1 MSGISNWIGRA
12 IRRELRRFDAELSL
26 SQIERARLR
35 LELDKT
41 PRFQDD
47 KRLLK
52 HERQVFSQGGEDGA
66 IREIF
71 RRIGTTNR
79 AFVELG
85 VGDGLENN
93 TAFLLQQG
101 WNGVW
106 LEGDD
111 DNARKIE
118 STMAPAISERRLTL
132 VHRLLTIDNAL
143 SSLPESLR
151 SAPFDLLSIDLDRN
165 TLHIWKALKSLQPRV
180 AVIEYNAVWPAD
192 LDYCVAYDATKHWNG
207 TSHFG
212 ASLKALESFGREIG
226 YALVGCDS
234 AGANA
239 YFVSAGLCA
248 DHFRAPFTAENHYEP
263 IRYYLHGKAGHPRAF
278 DG

>member
-1 MSGISNWIGRA
+1 
-12 IRRELRRFDAELSL
+12 
-26 SQIERARLR
+26 
-35 LELDKT
+35 
-41 PRFQDD
+41 
-47 KRLLK
+47 
-52 HERQVFSQGGEDGA
+52 
-66 IREIF
+66 
-71 RRIGTTNR
+71 
-79 AFVELG
+79 
-85 VGDGLENN
+85 
-93 TAFLLQQG
+93 
-101 WNGVW
+101 
-106 LEGDD
+106 
-111 DNARKIE
+111 
-118 STMAPAISERRLTL
+118 MAPAISERRLTL

-239 YFVSAGLCA
+239 YFVSADLCA

-278 DG
+278 DD